1 MTPVRQNIVDEEL
14 AKMIAS
20 DFQPFSIVEDKGF
33 RSFIQALNPMYVP
46 PSRKTLTQ
54 KIIPRL
60 YDREHASLQAR
71 VKEATAVCLT
81 TDCWTSRTT
90 TSFVSVT
97 CHFIENYNTVAC
109 LLDCFE
115 FSDRHTSENLAGEL
129 LRVAKEWDIENK
141 VACCV
146 SDNAA
151 NITKAIKL
159 LKWTHHPCL
168 AHTINLMVRDALKV
182 MKPTLDKV
190 KGMVEFFHKSTRA
203 TEKLKSTHRQ
213 MDMPELRL
221 KQDCVTRW
229 NSTLYMLKRVLESKD
244 AIISTLALIN
254 AHLDA
259 LDQEEWEA
267 LQETCTVLEPFEQ
280 VTVEISSESYVTSSK
295 MLLLCRGLQKI
306 TAYNQTQVTKRK
318 VTELVTALSTSMD
331 RKFHRMEYNTVLLES
346 TILDPRFK
354 RLAFND
360 NCAVDEALQRVT
372 AAAARCDL
380 SSQPVQ
386 PPGGQEGEE
395 GARAPEVEP
404 QMSAVWRLFD
414 ARATEDIARRNPS
427 ADAMLE
433 VRSYL
438 EEPLIPRTADP
449 VSWWESKASVYPRLV
464 KVMAR
469 RLCIVAT
476 SVPSERIFSKTGQI
490 ITERRN
496 RINPSKLRHL
506 VFLNANL
513 P

>member
-1 MTPVRQNIVDEEL
+1 
-14 AKMIAS
+14 
-20 DFQPFSIVEDKGF
+20 
-33 RSFIQALNPMYVP
+33 
-46 PSRKTLTQ
+46 
-54 KIIPRL
+54 
-60 YDREHASLQAR
+60 
-71 VKEATAVCLT
+71 
-81 TDCWTSRTT
+81 
-90 TSFVSVT
+90 
-97 CHFIENYNTVAC
+97 
-109 LLDCFE
+109 
-115 FSDRHTSENLAGEL
+115 
-129 LRVAKEWDIENK
+129 
-141 VACCV
+141 
-146 SDNAA
+146 
-151 NITKAIKL
+151 
-159 LKWTHHPCL
+159 
-168 AHTINLMVRDALKV
+168 MVRDALKV

-203 TEKLKSTHRQ
+203 TEKLKSTQRQ

-254 AHLDA
+254 AHMDA

-280 VTVEISSESYVTSSK
+280 VTVEISSE
-295 MLLLCRGLQKI
+295 RGLQKI

-331 RKFHRMEYNTVLLES
+331 RKFHRMEYNTVLSES
-346 TILDPRFK
+346 TVLDPRFK

-380 SSQPVQ
+380 SSQPAQ

-449 VSWWESKASVYPRLV
+449 LSWWESKASVYPRLV

>member
-1 MTPVRQNIVDEEL
+1 
-14 AKMIAS
+14 
-20 DFQPFSIVEDKGF
+20 
-33 RSFIQALNPMYVP
+33 
-46 PSRKTLTQ
+46 
-54 KIIPRL
+54 
-60 YDREHASLQAR
+60 
-71 VKEATAVCLT
+71 
-81 TDCWTSRTT
+81 
-90 TSFVSVT
+90 
-97 CHFIENYNTVAC
+97 
-109 LLDCFE
+109 
-115 FSDRHTSENLAGEL
+115 
-129 LRVAKEWDIENK
+129 
-141 VACCV
+141 
-146 SDNAA
+146 
-151 NITKAIKL
+151 
-159 LKWTHHPCL
+159 
-168 AHTINLMVRDALKV
+168 MVRDALKV

-190 KGMVEFFHKSTRA
+190 KGMVEFFHKSTRS
-203 TEKLKSTHRQ
+203 TEKLKSTQRQ

-254 AHLDA
+254 AHMDA

-267 LQETCTVLEPFEQ
+267 RQETCTVLEPFEQ
-280 VTVEISSESYVTSSK
+280 VTVEISSE
-295 MLLLCRGLQKI
+295 RGLQKI

-331 RKFHRMEYNTVLLES
+331 RKFHRMEYNTVLSES
-346 TILDPRFK
+346 TVLDPRFK

-380 SSQPVQ
+380 SSQPAQ

-449 VSWWESKASVYPRLV
+449 LSWADN
-464 KVMAR
+464 
-469 RLCIVAT
+469 
-476 SVPSERIFSKTGQI
+476 
-490 ITERRN
+490 N
-496 RINPSKLRHL
+496 REKKPDQPL
-506 VFLNANL
+506 
-513 P
+513 

>member
-1 MTPVRQNIVDEEL
+1 M
-14 AKMIAS
+14 
-20 DFQPFSIVEDKGF
+20 
-33 RSFIQALNPMYVP
+33 
-46 PSRKTLTQ
+46 
-54 KIIPRL
+54 
-60 YDREHASLQAR
+60 
-71 VKEATAVCLT
+71 
-81 TDCWTSRTT
+81 
-90 TSFVSVT
+90 
-97 CHFIENYNTVAC
+97 
-109 LLDCFE
+109 
-115 FSDRHTSENLAGEL
+115 
-129 LRVAKEWDIENK
+129 
-141 VACCV
+141 
-146 SDNAA
+146 
-151 NITKAIKL
+151 
-159 LKWTHHPCL
+159 
-168 AHTINLMVRDALKV
+168 
-182 MKPTLDKV
+182 
-190 KGMVEFFHKSTRA
+190 
-203 TEKLKSTHRQ
+203 
-213 MDMPELRL
+213 
-221 KQDCVTRW
+221 
-229 NSTLYMLKRVLESKD
+229 
-244 AIISTLALIN
+244 
-254 AHLDA
+254 DA

-331 RKFHRMEYNTVLLES
+331 RKFHRMEYNTVLSES

-380 SSQPVQ
+380 SSQPAQ

-449 VSWWESKASVYPRLV
+449 LSWWESKASVYPRLV

>member
-1 MTPVRQNIVDEEL
+1 MKLSYRAGSTNNLHRHLRTVHPTVQLEEKRQARLPASASASTPPVVAAATGSTPHASGTHKPTATQSSISQFISKAMTPARQNIVDEEL

-33 RSFIQALNPMYVP
+33 RSFTQALNPMYVP
-46 PSRKTLTQ
+46 PSRKTLSQ

-60 YDREHASLQAR
+60 YDRERASLLAR

-81 TDCWTSRTT
+81 TDYWTSRTT
-90 TSFVSVT
+90 TSFMSVT
-97 CHFIENYNTVAC
+97 CHFIENYKTVAC

-115 FSDRHTSENLAGEL
+115 FSDRHTSENLAEEL

-203 TEKLKSTHRQ
+203 TEKLKSTQRQ

-254 AHLDA
+254 AHMDA

-280 VTVEISSESYVTSSK
+280 VTVEISSERYS
-295 MLLLCRGLQKI
+295 
-306 TAYNQTQVTKRK
+306 
-318 VTELVTALSTSMD
+318 
-331 RKFHRMEYNTVLLES
+331 
-346 TILDPRFK
+346 
-354 RLAFND
+354 
-360 NCAVDEALQRVT
+360 
-372 AAAARCDL
+372 
-380 SSQPVQ
+380 
-386 PPGGQEGEE
+386 
-395 GARAPEVEP
+395 
-404 QMSAVWRLFD
+404 
-414 ARATEDIARRNPS
+414 
-427 ADAMLE
+427 
-433 VRSYL
+433 
-438 EEPLIPRTADP
+438 
-449 VSWWESKASVYPRLV
+449 
-464 KVMAR
+464 
-469 RLCIVAT
+469 
-476 SVPSERIFSKTGQI
+476 
-490 ITERRN
+490 
-496 RINPSKLRHL
+496 
-506 VFLNANL
+506 
-513 P
+513 